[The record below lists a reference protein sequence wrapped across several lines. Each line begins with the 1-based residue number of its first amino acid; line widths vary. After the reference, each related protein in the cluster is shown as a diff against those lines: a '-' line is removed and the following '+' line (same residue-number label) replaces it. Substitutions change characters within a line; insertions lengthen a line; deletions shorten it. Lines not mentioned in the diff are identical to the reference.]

1 MYIYQRIS
9 HLKPRRAEESGTECV
24 CVCVRARAHACA
36 CGFWFG
42 VFFVGGRGGVSN
54 RMGFPGGSVVKSLPA
69 DGGDAGEPVRSLRL
83 ENPSK

>member
-1 MYIYQRIS
+1 MG
-9 HLKPRRAEESGTECV
+9 LNVCVCVCV
-24 CVCVRARAHACA
+24 CVCVRVRFLVW
-36 CGFWFG
+36 G
-42 VFFVGGRGGVSN
+42 FFVGGRGYVSN